1 MNTILHRGVGRGGGI
16 PGGWVSRDPT
26 LVELGSRNSF
36 KMFENSDKFS
46 GNHESWRLFPA
57 LEEVEMPHIE
67 LSTSK
72 LDSILLE

>member
-1 MNTILHRGVGRGGGI
+1 M
-16 PGGWVSRDPT
+16 
-26 LVELGSRNSF
+26 VELGSRNSF
-36 KMFENSDKFS
+36 EMFENSDMFS
-46 GNHESWRLFPA
+46 GDHESWRLFLA